1 MEHAM
6 PSSKY
11 PPKKPPIF
19 GESHSLSDEE
29 ATYVQEMIQEAQQ
42 SSRQLSIP
50 KGDLDAGA
58 TTKLNSAA
66 AQVINESKVR
76 PILNRFNRDFLYGQ
90 GRFDEYQGGLLLKWG
105 DGYSRKHIW
114 VSVEDDNLLFEKSHY
129 KRCDKPYCNGTHHVL
144 SRDLWANT
152 ALVNEELG
160 DCFRRPV
167 YETSDD

>member
-1 MEHAM
+1 M
-6 PSSKY
+6 PGSNY

-19 GESHSLSDEE
+19 GESHGLSDEE
-29 ATYVQEMIQEAQQ
+29 AAYVQEMIQEAQQ

-50 KGDLDAGA
+50 QSDLDAGA
-58 TTKLNSAA
+58 TTKLNPAA
-66 AQVINESKVR
+66 AEIINASKVR

-114 VSVEDDNLLFEKSHY
+114 VSVEGDNLLFEKSHY

-144 SRDLWANT
+144 SRDLWTNT

-167 YETSDD
+167 HEASDD